1 MISESSKIPNYH
13 ELKAIRTKDMLSTS
27 DINSAIGIT
36 MSRDFI
42 AKQLEIY
49 PKLETNLGYYWDKKD
64 LQTIKLC
71 LAKYLVDSILE
82 GKNNEA

>member
-1 MISESSKIPNYH
+1 MIAESNKIPNYH

-27 DINSAIGIT
+27 DINSSIGIT

-42 AKQLEIY
+42 VKQLEIY

-64 LQTIKLC
+64 LQTIKLV
-71 LAKYLVDSILE
+71 LAKYLVESVLE
-82 GKNNEA
+82 EKNEEA

>member
-1 MISESSKIPNYH
+1 MIIQSSKIPNYH

-27 DINSAIGIT
+27 DINAAIGIT

-49 PKLETNLGYYWDKKD
+49 PKLETNLGYYWNKND
-64 LQTIKLC
+64 LKTIKLV
-71 LAKYLVDSILE
+71 LAKYLIESALE
-82 GKNNEA
+82 GVDDEA